1 MSALRNTLDKMK
13 PTFSKGG
20 KLSALGSFFDAME
33 TFFFVPKT
41 VTARGYYRRSP
52 VPYVQL
58 KELVIDGEVKKCH
71 SITWGWI
78 WRWVLFGLAAV
89 FTLLMI
95 FVA

>member
-41 VTARGYYRRSP
+41 VTRRGTHVRDSIDLKRTMITVIMRCSP
-52 VPYVQL
+52 FSFSAST
-58 KELVIDGEVKKCH
+58 I
-71 SITWGWI
+71 SAT
-78 WRWVLFGLAAV
+78 R
-89 FTLLMI
+89 
-95 FVA
+95 